1 QAVQQVQREA
11 KERYDAAVAATVD
24 RDDSDRKLVALPPRV
39 VGICVGEGEAMRTL
53 RGVDGV
59 VCVGWKAGEELARV
73 IASCDIMVAPS
84 EIETFGRVTLE
95 AMSCGLPCVVNRECG
110 DHLVKDGSNG
120 FCVPSGDQDGYVEGL
135 RKLVQDEDLRDKMS
149 ATGRQIALGYGT
161 TQLYDGMLDIY
172 RSCRETQNKTFRAR
186 VAKKRGL
193 PFWEAFGLLIYYV
206 FEAAKMMT
214 AAVAFFTQGR
224 DSEVVRLSVR
234 AFRSHLA
241 LLGQLLFGLSSSSTS
256 AAAPAIRS
264 SSSASSLQLTPPST
278 KKTSRPP
285 SSSSSSSSRR
295 SSSSHRSPSSAMM
308 PRSSSSSS
316 SSSSS
321 TPARFSSS
329 PPASPAAMPRS
340 ASSSSSSV
348 ATVMNDLEGFFGGAR
363 AVAAHGQPPFLLR
376 RSGLLAI
383 TVLLL
388 LLLLVVGVMA
398 AAVVTVITGGSGTPR
413 FSVA

>member
-1 QAVQQVQREA
+1 PFVLLNKQAVQQVQGEA
-11 KERYDAAVAATVD
+11 KERYDAAVAAAAQ
-24 RDDSDRKLVALPPRV
+24 RDSDSKVALPPRV

-53 RGVDGV
+53 RKVDGV

-110 DHLVKDGSNG
+110 DHLVQDGSNG

-135 RKLVQDEDLRDKMS
+135 RKLVQDKDLRNKMS

-161 TQLYDGMLDIY
+161 SQLYDGMLDIY

-193 PFWEAFGLLIYYV
+193 PFWEAFGLVIYYV

-214 AAVAFFTQGR
+214 AAAAFFTEGR

-241 LLGQLLFGLSSSSTS
+241 LLGQLLFGLSCSSSSS
-256 AAAPAIRS
+256 AAPPALRS
-264 SSSASSLQLTPPST
+264 SSSSSSSLQLTPPPPST
-278 KKTSRPP
+278 RKTSRPSP
-285 SSSSSSSSRR
+285 SSSSRR
-295 SSSSHRSPSSAMM
+295 SSSFHRSPSSAMM
-308 PRSSSSSS
+308 SRSSSS
-316 SSSSS
+316 
-321 TPARFSSS
+321 
-329 PPASPAAMPRS
+329 
-340 ASSSSSSV
+340 
-348 ATVMNDLEGFFGGAR
+348 
-363 AVAAHGQPPFLLR
+363 
-376 RSGLLAI
+376 
-383 TVLLL
+383 
-388 LLLLVVGVMA
+388 
-398 AAVVTVITGGSGTPR
+398 
-413 FSVA
+413 

>member
-1 QAVQQVQREA
+1 AVQQVQREA
-11 KERYDAAVAATVD
+11 RERYDAAVAAAEQ
-24 RDDSDRKLVALPPRV
+24 RDSDSKMALPPRV

-53 RGVDGV
+53 RGADGV

-110 DHLVKDGSNG
+110 DHLVQDGSNG
-120 FCVPSGDQDGYVEGL
+120 FCVPSGDEDGYVEGL
-135 RKLVQDEDLRDKMS
+135 RKLVQDKNLRNKMS

-214 AAVAFFTQGR
+214 AGVAFFTQGR

-241 LLGQLLFGLSSSSTS
+241 LLGQLLFGLSCSSS
-256 AAAPAIRS
+256 S
-264 SSSASSLQLTPPST
+264 SSSAAPPALRSASSSSSLQLTPPPST
-278 KKTSRPP
+278 RKTSRPSP
-285 SSSSSSSSRR
+285 SCYSRR
-295 SSSSHRSPSSAMM
+295 SSSSHRSPSSTMM
-308 PRSSSSSS
+308 SRSSSSSS
-316 SSSSS
+316 SSSSFS
-321 TPARFSSS
+321 SARFSSS
-329 PPASPAAMPRS
+329 RPGSPAMMPRS
-340 ASSSSSSV
+340 ASFSGV
-348 ATVMNDLEGFFGGAR
+348 VVVPVVNDLEGFGGGAR
-363 AVAAHGQPPFLLR
+363 AMMAVHGQSPLLLR
-376 RSGLLAI
+376 RPGLLAI

-388 LLLLVVGVMA
+388 LLLVAVIV
-398 AAVVTVITGGSGTPR
+398 AAVVAVASGAGGAGVPR